1 MKRPH
6 VGSFLFAIALAGC
19 GGSST
24 PGRDGS
30 AHDGA
35 TRDAGMTDAAA
46 IEGRDAS
53 ADGDAPV
60 HSDVA
65 SSDADAPVDVAS
77 AQTDV
82 ASPMDVASPIDADPT
97 TIEGFCAAVEAAV
110 VALQNRCNP
119 YESFDL
125 QGYLPI
131 GPCPHW
137 VAGVHHGRTL
147 FDPTHA
153 AACVASYASLD
164 CAMTAG
170 AGCGQVFTPQVAD
183 NGACDPLGVS
193 ECAVVSFCKGV
204 VGGCGGT
211 CTPLRPQGGACSGN
225 DECAGGQTCN
235 FMTETCE
242 LYGAANAPCG
252 GGDPQCDY
260 ADACV
265 GGSVD
270 GGTAGICHPLTLD
283 GPCTPDG
290 TGGGCIPGK
299 AICPGPGA
307 SHCTAYQPIG
317 GACTKNTD
325 CGIGWC
331 TSAGTCAP
339 LLEPIGVACGTIAG
353 TDVGCVLGAY
363 CNATTNLCQRLV
375 PTGGACASDLECE
388 SVDNSSQ
395 CDPTT
400 HTCAL
405 VCPPL

>member
-1 MKRPH
+1 MKRCH
-6 VGSFLFAIALAGC
+6 VGLVLFSIAVAGC

-35 TRDAGMTDAAA
+35 TRDAGVTDAST
-46 IEGRDAS
+46 IEVRDAS
-53 ADGDAPV
+53 ADGDAPARP
-60 HSDVA
+60 DVA
-65 SSDADAPVDVAS
+65 SSDADAPVDV
-77 AQTDV
+77 
-82 ASPMDVASPIDADPT
+82 SPDADPT
-97 TIEGFCAAVEAAV
+97 TIEGFCAALEAAV
-110 VALQNRCNP
+110 VANQNRCSL
-119 YESFDL
+119 YETFDL

-131 GPCPHW
+131 GPCPYV

-147 FDPTHA
+147 FDRRHA
-153 AACVASYASLD
+153 VACLASYVSVD
-164 CAMTAG
+164 CVLTAG
-170 AGCGQVFTPQVAD
+170 AVCGQVFTPQVAD
-183 NGACDPLGVS
+183 DGACDPLGLS
-193 ECAVVSFCKGV
+193 ECAVGSFCKGV

-225 DECAGGQTCN
+225 DACAGGQTCN

-252 GGDPQCDY
+252 GGNPQCTY

-265 GGSVD
+265 GGSAD
-270 GGTAGICHPLTLD
+270 GGTAGLCHPLTLD

-290 TGGGCIPGK
+290 TGGGCIVGK
-299 AICPGPGA
+299 AYCPGPGA
-307 SHCTAYQPIG
+307 SQCLPFKPTGA
-317 GACTKNTD
+317 ACTKNID
-325 CGIGWC
+325 CGGWC

-339 LLEPIGVACGTIAG
+339 LLEPIGAACGTIAG
-353 TDVGCVLGAY
+353 TDVGCVIGAY
-363 CNATTNLCQRLV
+363 CNATTQLCQRLV
-375 PTGGACASDLECE
+375 PTGAACTSDLECE
-388 SVDNSSQ
+388 GGFGNSSH